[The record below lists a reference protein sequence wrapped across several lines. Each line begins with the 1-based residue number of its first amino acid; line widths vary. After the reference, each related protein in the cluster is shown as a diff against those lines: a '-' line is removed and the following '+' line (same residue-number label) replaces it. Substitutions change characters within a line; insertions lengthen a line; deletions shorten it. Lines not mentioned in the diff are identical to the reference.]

1 MKLRKVLV
9 LILTVVAL
17 TGCTISN
24 INTNDYMK
32 NINTIYQE
40 RVNILIRTLLVIN
53 FIYQME

>member
-32 NINTIYQE
+32 NINIC
-40 RVNILIRTLLVIN
+40 
-53 FIYQME
+53 